1 VIIQGDVLGTNDITA
16 SRKRP
21 PAMMIEYAAD
31 LTIINGDN
39 SIVYMH
45 TMVGALIGY
54 RSYND
59 LLYLSIT
66 IDVMLLRDSQRG
78 K

>member
-1 VIIQGDVLGTNDITA
+1 MTIQGDVLGTNDITA
-16 SRKRP
+16 SRKRN

-31 LTIINGDN
+31 LTVIDGYN

-54 RSYND
+54 GPYND
-59 LLYLSIT
+59 LLYLRTTLGRIAVT
-66 IDVMLLRDSQRG
+66 
-78 K
+78 